1 MTDKELIWKITETEH
16 LLHTP
21 VYDVISQHE
30 VSPTGLEGDYIA
42 IEAHDW
48 VMVIPEYRG
57 SFVMVRQWRHSSEEL
72 TTEFPGG
79 VRDSGE
85 DPAETARRELFE
97 ETGFK
102 AGRLTKLGD
111 CSPNPALF
119 KNRFHV
125 YLAEDLVPTGEQ
137 ALDDDELL
145 TYRLIPID
153 EVVGGFGR
161 GELTHALMGAA
172 LAYYLQHR
180 HGSHCEAPRNDR
192 LD

>member
-1 MTDKELIWKITETEH
+1 MTDNELIWKITETEK

-21 VYDVISQHE
+21 VYDVITQHE
-30 VSPTGLEGDYIA
+30 ISPNGIEGDYVA
-42 IEAHDW
+42 IEAPDW

-102 AGRLTKLGD
+102 VGRLTKLGD

-125 YLAEDLVPTGEQ
+125 YLAEELTPTGEQ

-145 TYRLIPID
+145 TYRLVPTDAVIRS
-153 EVVGGFGR
+153 FGK
-161 GELTHALMGAA
+161 GEFSHALTGTA
-172 LAYYLQHR
+172 LAYYLQHDYLKNK
-180 HGSHCEAPRNDR
+180 A
-192 LD
+192 

>member
-1 MTDKELIWKITETEH
+1 MTDNDLKWTIEQTKNI
-16 LLHTP
+16 LHTP
-21 VYDVISQHE
+21 VYDVIEQHE
-30 VSPTGLEGDYIA
+30 IAANGMEGDYIA
-42 IEAHDW
+42 IDCRDW

-79 VRDSGE
+79 VTDRGE
-85 DPAETARRELFE
+85 DPAVTAARELFE

-125 YLAEDLVPTGEQ
+125 YLAENLIPTGEQ

-145 TYRLIPID
+145 TYRLIPIG
-153 EVVGGFGR
+153 EVIASFGKGGF
-161 GELTHALMGAA
+161 THALTGTAI
-172 LAYYLQHR
+172 AYYLQHR
-180 HGSHCEAPRNDR
+180 NR
-192 LD
+192 